1 MEDDTITAIAHGELK
16 LGPTTDGDE
25 GVELSFKVPQALLD
39 ADPVITGIT
48 LKDAQ
53 FNSEIP
59 MLVIVP
65 GSETGIGEQ
74 HHTAFYKAGSALHTL
89 ASKPA
94 ESQLVFG
101 QDDVSPI
108 DVAASKLSKMLNENE
123 NALKE
128 ITGTE
133 GATPG
138 TTGNML
144 RPIKVNSHF
153 HEYMKLHSKQRNGG
167 NFGPTQRKNDT
178 VFMSETKFQKKIEEL
193 KANERPLVKLQNFKL
208 YARPASYESF
218 QKFFNSPA
226 GRQLSAP
233 DLKGSSLPIEVTYE
247 LKLKYP

>member
-1 MEDDTITAIAHGELK
+1 MEDDKITAVAHGELK
-16 LGPTTDGDE
+16 LGPTTVGDE

-74 HHTAFYKAGSALHTL
+74 HHTAFYKGGSALHTL

-94 ESQLVFG
+94 ESQLVFN
-101 QDDVSPI
+101 QDDVLPI
-108 DVAASKLSKMLNENE
+108 DVAASNLSKMLNENE
-123 NALKE
+123 NAIKE

-133 GATPG
+133 GPTPG
-138 TTGNML
+138 IGGTML
-144 RPIKVNSHF
+144 RPVQVGSLFDNFIK
-153 HEYMKLHSKQRNGG
+153 MHSKQRNGG
-167 NFGPTQRKNDT
+167 NFGSIQRKQDT
-178 VFMSETKFQKKIEEL
+178 LYISNTKFQKKIEEL
-193 KANERPLVKLQNFKL
+193 KANEKPLVKLQNFKL

-226 GRQLSAP
+226 GRQLSDP
-233 DLKGSSLPIEVTYE
+233 DLKGNSLPIEVTYE
-247 LKLKYP
+247 LQLKYP